1 MPAKDEE
8 DAIAGVISE
17 VRSLLPE
24 VAVLVVNDGSTDQ
37 TSTLARTAGAQVLD
51 LPYNLGVGGAMRLG
65 FRYAFANGHPVICLL
80 YTSLAKNS
88 RPIVF
93 PPNAQA
99 IKVFRA

>member
-1 MPAKDEE
+1 MRYSLDQVLIVMPAKDEE

-51 LPYNLGVGGAMRLG
+51 LPYN
-65 FRYAFANGHPVICLL
+65 PVSYTHLDVYKRQRSLPSSLCCL
-80 YTSLAKNS
+80 S
-88 RPIVF
+88 R
-93 PPNAQA
+93 
-99 IKVFRA
+99 